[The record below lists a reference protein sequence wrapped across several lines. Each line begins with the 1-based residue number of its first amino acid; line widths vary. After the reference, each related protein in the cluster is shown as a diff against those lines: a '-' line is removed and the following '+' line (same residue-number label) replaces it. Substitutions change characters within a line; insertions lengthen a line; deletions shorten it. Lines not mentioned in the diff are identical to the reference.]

1 MLVSACVQVPAMLP
15 HNLEEQM
22 NVSLRVGARDGARL
36 SQPNRSPEI
45 TTAQCPA
52 LPVPR
57 PAPTPPPAPCHCPGY
72 RDFTEILPTCASLNC
87 ENWTEN
93 VN

>member
-52 LPVPR
+52 LPL
-57 PAPTPPPAPCHCPGY
+57 ALPPPLHQLHVTVQA
-72 RDFTEILPTCASLNC
+72 TEILQRFYQL
-87 ENWTEN
+87 
-93 VN
+93 VLH

>member
-45 TTAQCPA
+45 TTAQCPVLSPA
-52 LPVPR
+52 LP
-57 PAPTPPPAPCHCPGY
+57 PPLHQLHVTVQA
-72 RDFTEILPTCASLNC
+72 TEILQRFYQL
-87 ENWTEN
+87 
-93 VN
+93 VLH

>member
-52 LPVPR
+52 LS
-57 PAPTPPPAPCHCPGY
+57 PAPPPPLHQPHVTVQA
-72 RDFTEILPTCASLNC
+72 TEILQRFYQL
-87 ENWTEN
+87 
-93 VN
+93 VLH

>member
-52 LPVPR
+52 LP
-57 PAPTPPPAPCHCPGY
+57 PAPSPPLHQLHVTVQA
-72 RDFTEILPTCASLNC
+72 TEILQRFYQL
-87 ENWTEN
+87 
-93 VN
+93 VLH